1 MFRGEHSLLVV
12 ATSPLASLIFALSVA
27 LSISFV
33 LYGMNIL
40 HLTRRAK
47 RYREPISDK
56 PSEKPAVA
64 VHLPVYNEFYVA
76 GRLVESCVTM
86 AEQYGKDLVKIY
98 IIDDSDDETRE
109 EIDDLSSRFTSAG
122 YNIEVIRRGTRAG
135 FKAGALQAALER
147 TKEPFIAVFDAD
159 FCPPANF
166 LDRTVACLIRDEK
179 VGFVQCRWSHFDRNY
194 NVITETLAIG
204 VDAHFLLEQ
213 PGRWGSGYLM
223 NFNGSAGLL
232 RREAILK
239 AGGWQ
244 SDTLAEDLDLSYR
257 MQLAGCTAVYLRDL
271 NVPAELPPTIT
282 SLKRQQGRWARGSI
296 QTARK
301 VMPSLIH
308 SGSLSYT
315 QKFEAVMHL
324 TYYLV
329 HPLMVAS
336 FLLAVIAT
344 FLNIDVIKYAVA
356 VSLPTFASPS
366 DLLRSFTLK
375 NVTYLTFQVAP
386 WLVFSALVVLS
397 TIAVLYYC
405 AEAVRVQN
413 MGLVR
418 NIKEIFLLVIL
429 GYGISISNSVSVLS
443 GLFSNRTGTF
453 LRTPKYAIT
462 RKDHS
467 WREKKYQLSLNRVSI
482 LEGVAVAISALAIT
496 KAIAT
501 SNLGIIPILAV
512 YASGYILVFALTL
525 LQSLRSSKTTE

>member
-1 MFRGEHSLLVV
+1 MSIIAVFPV
-12 ATSPLASLIFALSVA
+12 ANVIFASSIV

-33 LYGMNIL
+33 LYGLNIL

-47 RYREPISDK
+47 KYKEPISDE
-56 PSEKPAVA
+56 PSEKPTVA

-76 GRLVESCVTM
+76 GRLVESCVSM
-86 AEQYGKDLVKIY
+86 AEQYGRDLVKIY

-109 EIDDLSSRFTSAG
+109 EIDGLSSRFASAG
-122 YNIEVIRRGTRAG
+122 YNIEVIRRGTREG

-166 LDRTVACLIRDEK
+166 LDRTVPCLIRDEK

-194 NVITETLAIG
+194 NMITETLAIG

-257 MQLAGCTAVYLRDL
+257 MQLAGYAAVYLRDL

-301 VMPSLIH
+301 VMPSIIH
-308 SGSLSYT
+308 SGSLSYS

-356 VSLPTFASPS
+356 VSLPAILTPS
-366 DLLRSFTLK
+366 DLLRSLTLR

-405 AEAVRVQN
+405 AEAVRVQK

-418 NIKEIFLLVIL
+418 NIKEIFLLVVL
-429 GYGISISNSVSVLS
+429 GYGISISNSVNVLS

-467 WREKKYQLSLNRVSI
+467 WREKKYQLPLNKVSI
-482 LEGVAVAISALAIT
+482 LEGMAVAISALAIT
-496 KAIAT
+496 KAFAT
-501 SNLGIIPILAV
+501 GNLGIIPILAV
-512 YASGYILVFALTL
+512 YGSGYVLVFALTL
-525 LQSLRSSKTTE
+525 LQSLGSSRTIQ

>member
-1 MFRGEHSLLVV
+1 MSIIAVFPV
-12 ATSPLASLIFALSVA
+12 ANVIFASSIV

-33 LYGMNIL
+33 LYGLNIL

-47 RYREPISDK
+47 KYREPISDTL
-56 PSEKPAVA
+56 SEKPAVA

-76 GRLVESCVTM
+76 GRLVESCVSM

-109 EIDDLSSRFTSAG
+109 EIDGLSSRFASAG
-122 YNIEVIRRGTRAG
+122 YNIEVLRRGTRAG

-159 FCPPANF
+159 FCPPTNF
-166 LDRTVACLIRDEK
+166 LDRMVPCLVRDQK

-194 NVITETLAIG
+194 NMITETLAIG

-213 PGRWGSGYLM
+213 PGRCGSGYLM

-257 MQLAGCTAVYLRDL
+257 MQLAGYAAVYLRDL

-301 VMPSLIH
+301 VMPSVIH
-308 SGSLSYT
+308 SRSLSFS

-356 VSLPTFASPS
+356 VSIPTPS
-366 DLLRSFTLK
+366 ELLKGLTLR
-375 NVTYLTFQVAP
+375 NVTFLTFQVAP
-386 WLVFSALVVLS
+386 WSVFSVLIVLS
-397 TIAVLYYC
+397 TVAVLYYC
-405 AEAVRVQN
+405 AEAVRVQK
-413 MGLVR
+413 MGLIR
-418 NIKEIFLLVIL
+418 NIKEIFLLVVL
-429 GYGISISNSVSVLS
+429 GYGISISNSVNVLS
-443 GLFSNRTGTF
+443 GLFSSRTGTF

-462 RKDHS
+462 RKDQS
-467 WREKKYQLSLNRVSI
+467 WREKKYQLPLNKVSL
-482 LEGVAVAISALAIT
+482 LEGAAVAISALAII
-496 KAIAT
+496 KAFSAN
-501 SNLGIIPILAV
+501 NLGIIPILAV
-512 YASGYILVFALTL
+512 YASGYVLVFALTL
-525 LQSLRSSKTTE
+525 LQSLQSSRTIQ